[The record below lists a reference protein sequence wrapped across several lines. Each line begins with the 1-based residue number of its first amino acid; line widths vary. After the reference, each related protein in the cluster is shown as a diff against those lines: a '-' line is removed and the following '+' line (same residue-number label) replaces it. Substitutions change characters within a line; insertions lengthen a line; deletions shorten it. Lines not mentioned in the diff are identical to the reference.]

1 MTGHGAPTRG
11 PARALRVARRG
22 VALAGAV
29 ILLSGCVL
37 YPVRKTLQPSA
48 TVSVVLPDGQPAEGV
63 SVTLIASSHP
73 YAREKFRTEV
83 LTGRTGIARFP
94 GISDWRFES
103 MMMHGAEIFFWDW
116 CVRRDGYATIE
127 TSRGNTFE
135 RNARFTLAPG
145 VSSECHGGAVLPRS
159 ATSRPARG

>member
-11 PARALRVARRG
+11 PARTLRVARRG

-116 CVRRDGYATIE
+116 CVRATFRWWRNR
-127 TSRGNTFE
+127 RGNTFE

-145 VSSECHGGAVLPRS
+145 VSSECHGAAILPRS
-159 ATSRPARG
+159 ATSTPARG